1 MVMAVVSGSFFK
13 ISNFSLLLN
22 IMELDSTLPVVL
34 KRNVLRP
41 CLFKDVMGY
50 LL

>member
-1 MVMAVVSGSFFK
+1 
-13 ISNFSLLLN
+13 
-22 IMELDSTLPVVL
+22 MELDSTLPVVL
-34 KRNVLRP
+34 KRKVLQP